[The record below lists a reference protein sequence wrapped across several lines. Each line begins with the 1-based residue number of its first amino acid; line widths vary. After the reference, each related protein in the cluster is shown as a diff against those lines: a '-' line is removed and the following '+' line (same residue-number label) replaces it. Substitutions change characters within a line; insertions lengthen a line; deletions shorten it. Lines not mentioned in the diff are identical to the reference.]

1 MSVAAHSTEASVTAR
16 RVAALRHARPRNRF
30 LRVSLGLFLLLL
42 AASWFFGDFRPADTF
57 SNRRGRNLQRFLG
70 EIRPWPLREKTP
82 EGLRAAPW
90 DWGVFA
96 TWVRERLDEG
106 GSDRDT
112 EGGAEAMVGTLAI
125 SVLAIV
131 LAAFASLLLC
141 GLAARNVATPQPFVP
156 GAAPPG
162 VAARWMWRGVVG
174 GARVALVLLRAL
186 PVYIL
191 AYLIMGVLGSPAWPA
206 ILALAIHN
214 TGILG
219 RLTAETIENVERKPL
234 VALRAL
240 GAGRVKI
247 ATTAIWPAIL
257 PRFLLYFFYRWET
270 CVREATVLG
279 ILHLATLG
287 WLIDESK
294 AGGFRYDEMVFF
306 IFLGVLLVLGG
317 DLVSALVRRAV
328 RRAT

>member
-1 MSVAAHSTEASVTAR
+1 MSVAAHQTEVR
-16 RVAALRHARPRNRF
+16 IAALKRARPRNRF
-30 LRVSLGLFLLLL
+30 LRVSLAVFLLLL
-42 AASWFFGDFRPADTF
+42 GASWFLGDFHPTDTF
-57 SNRRGRNLQRFLG
+57 SSRRGENLERFLG
-70 EIRPWPLREKTP
+70 EVRPWPLREKTP
-82 EGLRAAPW
+82 DGMRAKPW
-90 DWGVFA
+90 DWAVFG
-96 TWVRERLDEG
+96 TWVGERLDEG
-106 GSDRDT
+106 VSGRDT
-112 EGGAEAMVGTLAI
+112 EGGTAAAMGTLAI

-131 LAAFASLLLC
+131 LAAFASLFVC
-141 GLAARNVATPQPFVP
+141 WFAARNIATPQPFAP

-162 VAARWMWRGVVG
+162 AVARWGWRAVVG
-174 GARVALVLLRAL
+174 VTRVGLVLLRAL
-186 PVYIL
+186 PEYIL
-191 AYLIMGVLGSPAWPA
+191 AYLIMSMLGSPAWPA

-219 RLTAETIENVERKPL
+219 RLTAETIENVERGPS

-240 GAGRVKI
+240 GAGRARI

-279 ILHLATLG
+279 ILHLASLG

-306 IFLGVLLVLGG
+306 IFLGVVLVLGG
-317 DLVSALVRRAV
+317 DLVSALVRRTV
-328 RRAT
+328 RRAA